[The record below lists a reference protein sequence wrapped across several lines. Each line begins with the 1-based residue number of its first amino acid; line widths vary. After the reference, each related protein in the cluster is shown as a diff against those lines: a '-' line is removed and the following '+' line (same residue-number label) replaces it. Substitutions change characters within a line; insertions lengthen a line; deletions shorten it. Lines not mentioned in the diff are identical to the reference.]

1 MLQVLQG
8 YPFPAETD
16 SNVSARASRQRGA
29 SGKEVREAVA

>member
-16 SNVSARASRQRGA
+16 SSVNAQLANNSVLR
-29 SGKEVREAVA
+29 